1 MKMKYRFTDEQY
13 AEIKAARKANR
24 DKRIEKRLQ
33 VLELR
38 IEGKNLKDI
47 SAATGFAISHISSLI
62 RQYYEEGL
70 EAITGNHYHG
80 NRRNMS
86 VAEEAAL
93 LAQFQKRAEQ
103 GQMLNTREIADAYEK
118 AVGHPIGNSQVYRVL
133 RRHGWRKVMPRSK
146 HPKKAS
152 DEVIA
157 TSKKLTIESEN

>member
-38 IEGKNLKDI
+38 IEGKNLGDI

-146 HPKKAS
+146 HPKKAG